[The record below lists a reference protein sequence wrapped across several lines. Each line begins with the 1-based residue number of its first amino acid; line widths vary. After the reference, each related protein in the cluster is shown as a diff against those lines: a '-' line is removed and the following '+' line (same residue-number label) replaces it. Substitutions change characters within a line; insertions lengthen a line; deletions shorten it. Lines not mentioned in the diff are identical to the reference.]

1 MTEKERRQDAEKR
14 LKRRVLTPRDLL
26 GEYDEAYELCRWMGM
41 TQLAA
46 HLCALAQ
53 VNDSTDR
60 KDQEGPRY

>member
-26 GEYDEAYELCRWMGM
+26 DEYDDAYTINRWAGM

-46 HLCALAQ
+46 HLCAISQ

-60 KDQEGPRY
+60 KDLGVPRY